1 MVKKSTMKIFKYQY
15 KSFAFVTLKK
25 HTQKTKTFKNK
36 TILETAYWRNTTYL
50 RISTQNDQHQL
61 DCKEK
66 EKQPL
71 GI

>member
-1 MVKKSTMKIFKYQY
+1 MVKKSTMKIFKHQY

-25 HTQKTKTFKNK
+25 NKTFKNK
-36 TILETAYWRNTTYL
+36 TILETAYWGNTTYL